1 VSSRQMIFVGLSI
14 FVGVYFAMRGFDLI
28 QLYQTMEGDTAS
40 LRFLVFTI
48 TDQLTKQTVPL
59 IAVLLIG
66 LGILCIMVPIIM
78 MYRKR
83 KTLKHEPYRES
94 TS

>member
-1 VSSRQMIFVGLSI
+1 MIFVGLSVFI
-14 FVGVYFAMRGFDLI
+14 GVYFAMRGFDLI
-28 QLYQTMEGDTAS
+28 QLYDSMEGKTES
-40 LRFLVFTI
+40 FRFLVFTI

-59 IAVLLIG
+59 IAALLIG
-66 LGILCIMVPIIM
+66 VGFLCIIIPIIL
-78 MYRKR
+78 MYKKR